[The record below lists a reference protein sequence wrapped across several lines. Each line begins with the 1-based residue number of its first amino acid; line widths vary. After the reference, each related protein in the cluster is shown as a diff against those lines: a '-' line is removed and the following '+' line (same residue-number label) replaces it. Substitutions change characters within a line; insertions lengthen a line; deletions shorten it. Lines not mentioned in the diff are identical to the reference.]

1 MQASEAELIFN
12 RYRRDGHQ
20 FSVSVYNK
28 LLQCWVKK
36 ASKVTV
42 QVYMYQYVAP
52 ISVYT
57 CTCVVLLSLVHSYSG
72 TPLIKILLA
81 KQKD

>member
-1 MQASEAELIFN
+1 MLNHILYVEIKNYNTSSVTASYMRFILLHVQASEAELIFN

-42 QVYMYQYVAP
+42 HEYLYV
-52 ISVYT
+52 VT
-57 CTCVVLLSLVHSYSG
+57 HTLH
-72 TPLIKILLA
+72 
-81 KQKD
+81 

>member
-1 MQASEAELIFN
+1 MLIKEIPQYFVISLHVQASEAELIFN

-36 ASKVTV
+36 ASKV
-42 QVYMYQYVAP
+42 YLYVNR
-52 ISVYT
+52 
-57 CTCVVLLSLVHSYSG
+57 
-72 TPLIKILLA
+72 
-81 KQKD
+81 